1 MLAEMIFAGE
11 SENVEFKE
19 DIPAKSEKYMKSVV
33 AFANGTGGKLIFG
46 VQDKTLEISGFHKDE
61 IFKKMDAITNAIY
74 DSCEPKVTPRVAV
87 QEIDG
92 KSVIVVEILEGMQ
105 KPYYIKSLGMMEGT
119 FVRVS
124 STTRKAMPYMVQE
137 LIMEGTNRSF
147 DQMETSKVLSEDEV
161 AEFCNKMY
169 QYALDLCPSDEAR
182 NLLHKVSKNQLL
194 SWKLI
199 FEREGQIIPSN
210 GYLLLAGDNDAFPEA
225 VIQCA
230 VFKGTVRDIFITKK
244 EFSGSI
250 YQQIEDAYHFVLQ
263 HINLGSRI
271 EGIAR
276 QDIYELPIR
285 TIREMIANA
294 VCHRSFLTPG
304 KIQVALF
311 DDRLEVTSPG
321 MLDNDITIEKMKTGL
336 SKIRNKGI
344 AAALSYMNVI
354 EAWGSG
360 IPRMFREA
368 QEYGLREPEL
378 IDLGSDFRVNLY
390 RTKTKVDQYGVVET
404 KNKTGVNKSNADIDG
419 TNGTNFDTN
428 PDTNDTNPDTNDT
441 NLNSVDIE
449 QIFRLIQ
456 LNPKIRQKEI
466 TEKTGIS
473 LRTVKRIMAKLQK
486 EGKIK
491 RKGSNRSGEWI
502 IEN

>member
-1 MLAEMIFAGE
+1 M
-11 SENVEFKE
+11 
-19 DIPAKSEKYMKSVV
+19 
-33 AFANGTGGKLIFG
+33 
-46 VQDKTLEISGFHKDE
+46 
-61 IFKKMDAITNAIY
+61 
-74 DSCEPKVTPRVAV
+74 
-87 QEIDG
+87 
-92 KSVIVVEILEGMQ
+92 
-105 KPYYIKSLGMMEGT
+105 
-119 FVRVS
+119 
-124 STTRKAMPYMVQE
+124 
-137 LIMEGTNRSF
+137 
-147 DQMETSKVLSEDEV
+147 
-161 AEFCNKMY
+161 
-169 QYALDLCPSDEAR
+169 
-182 NLLHKVSKNQLL
+182 
-194 SWKLI
+194 
-199 FEREGQIIPSN
+199 
-210 GYLLLAGDNDAFPEA
+210 LAGDNDTFPEA

-244 EFSGSI
+244 EFSGAI

-321 MLDNDITIEKMKTGL
+321 MLDNDITIEKMKIGL

-390 RTKTKVDQYGVVET
+390 RTKTEVDQYGVVET
-404 KNKTGVNKSNADIDG
+404 KNKTGVNESNPD
-419 TNGTNFDTN
+419 TNGTN
-428 PDTNDTNPDTNDT
+428 PDT

-449 QIFRLIQ
+449 QIFCLIQ

-473 LRTVKRIMAKLQK
+473 LSTVKRIMAKLQK

-491 RKGSNRSGEWI
+491 RKGNNRSGEWI
-502 IEN
+502 IEK

>member
-1 MLAEMIFAGE
+1 
-11 SENVEFKE
+11 
-19 DIPAKSEKYMKSVV
+19 
-33 AFANGTGGKLIFG
+33 
-46 VQDKTLEISGFHKDE
+46 
-61 IFKKMDAITNAIY
+61 
-74 DSCEPKVTPRVAV
+74 
-87 QEIDG
+87 
-92 KSVIVVEILEGMQ
+92 
-105 KPYYIKSLGMMEGT
+105 
-119 FVRVS
+119 
-124 STTRKAMPYMVQE
+124 
-137 LIMEGTNRSF
+137 
-147 DQMETSKVLSEDEV
+147 METSKVLSEKEV

-169 QYALDLCPSDEAR
+169 QYALELCPSDEAR

-210 GYLLLAGDNDAFPEA
+210 GYLLLAGDNDTFPEA

-244 EFSGSI
+244 EFSGAI

-390 RTKTKVDQYGVVET
+390 RTKTEVDQYGVVET
-404 KNKTGVNKSNADIDG
+404 KNKTGVNESNADIDG
-419 TNGTNFDTN
+419 TNGTDFDTNDTN
-428 PDTNDTNPDTNDT
+428 PDTNDTNLDTNNTKFDT

-456 LNPKIRQKEI
+456 LNSKIRQKEI
-466 TEKTGIS
+466 MEKTGIS
-473 LRTVKRIMAKLQK
+473 LSTVKRIMAKLQK

-491 RKGSNRSGEWI
+491 RKGNNRSGEWI
-502 IEN
+502 IEK